1 MMMVKIGLNYKN
13 MINFDK
19 YLNKKIA
26 VLGVGAENEAL
37 LEWLSRQ
44 KVSLEIIIY
53 DRREANQ
60 LADKFAKI
68 NSLTGQLKITWR
80 VGEKSHEG
88 MSSCDYLW
96 RSPGW
101 PIFCPQVQAAIQSGS
116 QLDSPMNLFFEAC
129 PTTKIIGVTGSK
141 GKGTTSSLIYAM
153 IDQVGWPVFL
163 GGNIGIAPF
172 AFIDSLNKDS
182 WVVLEVSSCQ
192 LEDLRYSPK
201 IAVVTNLYEEHLA
214 PADPLN
220 PNYHQSKEDYWRAKQ
235 NIFIHQTAED
245 FLIINQKLENQ
256 LDSNQINSQV
266 RYFDRSSWETPLV
279 GEHNKEN
286 IAAAQIVA
294 EIINL
299 PEDKA
304 KRAVI
309 EFKGLEHRLEFVAEK
324 NGVRYYDDSFAT
336 NPIAT
341 EIALKSFEAPIIL
354 FLGGA
359 DKGNDFKPL
368 AKLITTRPV
377 KAIILFEGQA
387 SPRIKADLIEA
398 GYPENKIIAADS
410 MESAMKS
417 AKQKAADGDIVLL
430 STACASF
437 GIFNNYKERG
447 NLFKQAV

>member
-1 MMMVKIGLNYKN
+1 

-26 VLGVGAENEAL
+26 VLGIGAENEAL
-37 LEWLSRQ
+37 LEWLSR
-44 KVSLEIIIY
+44 KDISLEIVIY
-53 DRREANQ
+53 DRREAEQ
-60 LADKFAKI
+60 LADKVAKI
-68 NSLTGQLKITWR
+68 NSLSGQLKITWR

-88 MSSCDYLW
+88 MNSCNYLW

-101 PIFCPQVQAAIQSGS
+101 PIFCPQIQVAIKSGS

-129 PTTKIIGVTGSK
+129 PSKNIIGVTGSK
-141 GKGTTSSLIYAM
+141 GKGTTSSLIYTM

-172 AFIDSLNKDS
+172 AFIDLVDEDS
-182 WVVLEVSSCQ
+182 WVVLELSSFQ
-192 LEDLRYSPK
+192 LEDLRYSPR

-220 PNYHQSKEDYWRAKQ
+220 PNYHQSREDYWQAKQ
-235 NIFIHQTAED
+235 NIFINQETSD

-256 LDSNQINSQV
+256 LDTNQINSQI
-266 RYFDRSSWETPLV
+266 RFFGSSSWVTPLV

-286 IAAAQIVA
+286 IAAAQVVA
-294 EIINL
+294 EIIGL
-299 PEDKA
+299 PEDKT
-304 KRAVI
+304 RQAVA

-359 DKGNDFKPL
+359 DKGNDFKSL

-377 KAIILFEGQA
+377 KLIILFDGQA

-398 GYPENKIIAADS
+398 GYPEDKIIPAGS
-410 MESAMKS
+410 MESAMES

>member
-1 MMMVKIGLNYKN
+1 

-19 YLNKKIA
+19 YLNKTIA
-26 VLGVGAENEAL
+26 VLGIGAENEAL
-37 LEWLSRQ
+37 LEWLNRQ
-44 KVSLEIIIY
+44 KIALEIIIY
-53 DRREANQ
+53 DRRSTEQ
-60 LADKFAKI
+60 LTDKIAKI
-68 NSLTGQLKITWR
+68 NSLAGQLKITWR
-80 VGEKSHEG
+80 TGDKSKET
-88 MSSCDYLW
+88 MSACDYLW

-101 PIFCPQVQAAIQSGS
+101 PIFCPQVQAALQSGC

-141 GKGTTSSLIYAM
+141 GKGTTSSLIYSM
-153 IDQVGWPVFL
+153 IDQSGWPVFL

-172 AFIDSLNKDS
+172 AFIDSLNENS
-182 WVVLEVSSCQ
+182 WVVLELSSFQ
-192 LEDLRYSPK
+192 LEDLRYSPQV
-201 IAVVTNLYEEHLA
+201 AVVTNLYEEHLA

-220 PNYHQSKEDYWRAKQ
+220 PNYHQTKEDYWRAKQ
-235 NIFIHQTAED
+235 NLFINQTD
-245 FLIINQKLENQ
+245 KDYLIINQKLENQ
-256 LDSNQINSQV
+256 LDINQIKGQV
-266 RYFDRSSWETPLV
+266 RYFNRSSWPTALV

-294 EIINL
+294 EVIGL
-299 PEDKA
+299 PEEQA
-304 KRAVI
+304 KQAVS

-324 NGVRYYDDSFAT
+324 GGVRYYDDSFAT

-341 EIALKSFEAPIIL
+341 EIALKSFDRPIIL

-368 AKLITTRPV
+368 AKLIAARPV
-377 KAIILFEGQA
+377 KGIILFDGQA
-387 SPRIKADLIEA
+387 SPRIKIDLIEA
-398 GYPENKIIAADS
+398 GYPENKIIPADS
-410 MESAMKS
+410 MASAMAS
-417 AKQKAADGDIVLL
+417 AKQKAVEGDIVLL